1 MIPGSNLFRQATR
14 LITPVLVPYYMFQG
28 RALNDNRQWVST
40 FEPPVDV
47 LMSVQAVQRIT
58 YVQYGLDLK
67 RNYIKIYT
75 DSDIVALDRN
85 SSGDRLIWNNDW
97 FQLEDENTWYLM
109 DGWASA
115 LAVKVDDTSPAVE
128 PYDRQ

>member
-14 LITPVLVPYYMFQG
+14 LITPVKVPYYMFKD
-28 RALNDNRQWVST
+28 RVLNENRHWVPT
-40 FEPPVDV
+40 FKDPISVM
-47 LMSVQAVQRIT
+47 MSVQAVQRIT

-67 RNYIKIYT
+67 RNYIRIYT
-75 DSDIVALDRN
+75 DCDLIAINRDSA
-85 SSGDRLIWNNDW
+85 GDRLIWNGDW

-115 LAVKVDDTSPAVE
+115 LAVKVTDGVPT
-128 PYDRQ
+128 PYDG